1 MTRIIGQEA
10 NHARNFVEVN
20 ALLARRYPKVARFDA
35 DAKAYFAK
43 HAEADSLKRRVGYTA
58 GDETFTFLAGLI
70 ILDNYQEWLEDSGP
84 VMKAMWVWHQAEEV
98 EHGSV
103 AFNVYK
109 HLYGEHDLYRKWMVL
124 YALVHIA
131 LETVRGYVHMARL
144 EGWLR
149 NPVKA
154 VSTMKHGSDPGWVD
168 EALIE
173 FTGEGVH
180 APALI
185 LRQGRWKYVYCEGD
199 PGMLFD
205 LQQDPSELHNLC
217 TDPAFADQAQGFVDQ
232 IEQRYK
238 PAQIK
243 QQVLASQRRRLFL
256 HGALTQGTHTPW
268 DYQVRKD
275 GSRQYV
281 RSVSTT
287 STTATKAKAR
297 FPFVPTAPPDT
308 PRSSGT

>member
-1 MTRIIGQEA
+1 MRAIHPRASASVITQRHFPIKK
-10 NHARNFVEVN
+10 HAR
-20 ALLARRYPKVARFDA
+20 AHRP
-35 DAKAYFAK
+35 
-43 HAEADSLKRRVGYTA
+43 
-58 GDETFTFLAGLI
+58 
-70 ILDNYQEWLEDSGP
+70 
-84 VMKAMWVWHQAEEV
+84 
-98 EHGSV
+98 
-103 AFNVYK
+103 
-109 HLYGEHDLYRKWMVL
+109 
-124 YALVHIA
+124 
-131 LETVRGYVHMARL
+131 
-144 EGWLR
+144 
-149 NPVKA
+149 
-154 VSTMKHGSDPGWVD
+154 D

-173 FTGEGVH
+173 FTGEGVY

-205 LQQDPSELHNLC
+205 LQQDPSELRNLC
-217 TDPAFADQAQGFVDQ
+217 ADPAFADQARAFVSL
-232 IEQRYK
+232 IEQRYQ
-238 PAQIK
+238 PAPIK

-268 DYQVRKD
+268 DYQVCKD
-275 GSRQYV
+275 GSKQYV